1 MTAAESYVGSRRL
14 SQAEIDTLVAWS
26 EAGAPE
32 GNPADAPPPP
42 TGLGTLP
49 RVDATLDPGV
59 DYTPTSTPTD
69 DYRCLIVDPGL
80 TQDRD
85 VIGYDIVPGVR
96 SQVHHV
102 ILYVATK
109 TSAQSKDSGEAG
121 PGWTCFGGPG
131 TSSPRML
138 GGWVPGSGAT
148 LFPAGTGI
156 RLKAGE
162 VLVMQIHYNTLNR
175 LPQADRTV
183 TKLEYSPQPVQSL
196 ATFVSL
202 GQGTF
207 SIPPKSTGYSAT
219 GTLVSSA
226 NAKVYGVLPHMHTL
240 GTSIRVENVTQSQCY
255 IQIPRWDFHWQQL
268 YFFTQPLQVALQDTV
283 KLTCTWDN
291 YTDRTITWGE
301 STQDEMCLNYFY
313 VTGL

>member
-1 MTAAESYVGSRRL
+1 MRR
-14 SQAEIDTLVAWS
+14 
-26 EAGAPE
+26 
-32 GNPADAPPPP
+32 PPP

-49 RVDATLDPGV
+49 RVDMVLDPGV
-59 DYTPTSTPTD
+59 DYTPKSTPTD

-109 TSAQSKDSGEAG
+109 ASAQAKDSGEAG

-162 VLVMQIHYNTLNR
+162 VLVMQNPLQHAVNR
-175 LPQADRTV
+175 LPTGGPHGDEAAVLPHSRCRIV
-183 TKLEYSPQPVQSL
+183 

-202 GQGTF
+202 AQDAF
-207 SIPPKSTGYSAT
+207 SIPPRSTGYSARAP
-219 GTLVSSA
+219 LVSPA
-226 NAKVYGVLPHMHTL
+226 NAKVHGVLPHMHPARQEHPRGRSTSRRASATSRFRA
-240 GTSIRVENVTQSQCY
+240 GTSTGSS
-255 IQIPRWDFHWQQL
+255 
-268 YFFTQPLQVALQDTV
+268 
-283 KLTCTWDN
+283 
-291 YTDRTITWGE
+291 
-301 STQDEMCLNYFY
+301 STSSRSRSR
-313 VTGL
+313 